1 MSELCYMCDKPGIT
15 VEHVPPKCLFPEL
28 KDAGINLRM
37 NLITVPSCE
46 DHNCKKSDDDEFL
59 MVSIAGILGNNSIG
73 YEHYNGKIQRA
84 LKRTSYKLLEKVFL
98 KKRLVRLGNENK
110 FIDVLWGSPDYKRL
124 IDCFT
129 HIAYGI
135 HRHHFKASFVGST
148 KTLLGFLHTN
158 VPNPKVFKA
167 FIKEKAS
174 LELADKT
181 KHGDNPAVFYY
192 QYTEPDKFGIYL
204 VKLCFY
210 QNVDVYISYMPSS
223 SEKPYH
229 IGFELMNLGY
239 KTIIK
244 LGDKEFE
251 FNSAADSD
259 ELTLKPR
266 IDVKN
271 GD

>member
-1 MSELCYMCDKPGIT
+1 MSELCYMCDKPGTT

-28 KDAGINLRM
+28 KDAGVNFRL

-46 DHNCKKSDDDEFL
+46 EHNCKKSVDDEFL

-73 YEHYNGKIQRA
+73 FEHYNGKIQRS

-98 KKRLVRLGNENK
+98 KKRLVRLGSENK
-110 FIDVLWGSPDYKRL
+110 FIDILWGTPDYKRL

-135 HRHHFKASFVGST
+135 HRHHFKANFIGST
-148 KTLLGFLHTN
+148 KAYLGFLHTN
-158 VPNPKVFKA
+158 VPNPKAFKA

-181 KHGDNPAVFYY
+181 KYGDNPGVFYY
-192 QYTEPDKFGIYL
+192 QYTEPDMFGIFL
-204 VKLCFY
+204 VRLCFY
-210 QNVDVYISYMPSS
+210 QNVDVYVAYMPSTA
-223 SEKPYH
+223 EKPFH
-229 IGFELMNLGY
+229 LGFELMNLGY
-239 KTIIK
+239 RTIIT

-251 FNSAADSD
+251 FNSGSDPKRLSAPPISDS
-259 ELTLKPR
+259 EIK
-266 IDVKN
+266 
-271 GD
+271 